1 MLKEYHDQRQEEEP
15 ASGKLMG
22 ASQITNGGST
32 VVSLYWGCSLR
43 VVPGLRSHFHRT
55 GAGRLLLDW
64 DAWVA
69 FSEESWPQIK
79 EKRLTRPILI
89 RAVASE
95 DDYYNYEFAPER
107 WRYLAVRMRSPDGVR
122 DTAFARVNW
131 AWQWLIWW
139 ACHCLKRLTQERQR
153 SRFVLLEPKPP

>member
-131 AWQWLIWW
+131 AWQWLLI
-139 ACHCLKRLTQERQR
+139 R
-153 SRFVLLEPKPP
+153 